1 MLFLPHLKNVEYFLL
16 KLYEWCS
23 KDIEEDKTFYLKPL
37 SIIVLNV
44 QIQASI
50 TPTGFKQLFMRLN
63 FILFKTSLRNGHY
76 RVGVIFIHFS
86 TNLSCYHLLFPLL
99 MKSQHSPTLLPKYD
113 SLASI
118 SMLAS
123 NRLKTLSVKTL
134 LNIPT
139 FLCLLRKS
147 QISHISESKSF
158 IMV

>member
-1 MLFLPHLKNVEYFLL
+1 MLSLPHLKKVKYFWL

-50 TPTGFKQLFMRLN
+50 NPTGFKQLFMRLN
-63 FILFKTSLRNGHY
+63 FILFKTFLRNGHY
-76 RVGVIFIHFS
+76 KS
-86 TNLSCYHLLFPLL
+86 WCYFYPLL
-99 MKSQHSPTLLPKYD
+99 YQPFLLPLALS
-113 SLASI
+113 SLDEI
-118 SMLAS
+118 S
-123 NRLKTLSVKTL
+123 TLSNSAAKIWQFSSNFNVSFKQIENSFSENSSKYP
-134 LNIPT
+134 NIS
-139 FLCLLRKS
+139 LLRKS